1 MTGESP
7 LDRFQRWYRLLPP
20 ALRFLMTVNTVIF
33 IVWFFVRLSRPAAA
47 FVIDYLALNPGLPT
61 PLFRPWQLLTYSVLH
76 LQVGLWGLIG
86 FAFNMLWL
94 YWMGRDYEETFGSH
108 RLFGLYVLSALGGAL
123 LAVLVGTILPESRL
137 VPVEGAMAAVFG
149 VLFCVATLY
158 PNRGIG
164 MLLIGVVPMKWLAGG
179 FLLFSV
185 LFTLGHPVLLM
196 TYLGGA
202 GVGFLFGWAQQRGTD
217 LAAWAQAFFPQR
229 SGYGGGYG
237 ASARGGEKGGVLA
250 RLDQWFA
257 GGKESEA
264 SAPRRGSSSGSSETK
279 RRTKRVAKPDPD
291 VVGPGDIDRILDK
304 INERGYD
311 ALTEEEKRAL
321 YEASQND

>member
-20 ALRFLMTVNTVIF
+20 ALRFLLTVNTVIY
-33 IVWFFVRLSRPAAA
+33 VAWFFVRLSQPAAA
-47 FVIDYLALNPGLPT
+47 FVVEYLALNPALPT
-61 PLFRPWQLLTYSVLH
+61 VLFRPWQLLTYSVVH
-76 LQVGLWGLIG
+76 LQVGFWGLISFG
-86 FAFNMLWL
+86 FNMLWL
-94 YWMGRDYEETFGSH
+94 YWMGRDFEETYGSH
-108 RLFGLYVLSALGGAL
+108 RLFGLYVLAALGGAL
-123 LAVLVGTILPESRL
+123 LAVLLGAVIPDGRL
-137 VPVEGAMAAVFG
+137 FPVDGAMAPVFG

-164 MLLIGVVPMKWLAGG
+164 LFIIGVVPLKWLAGG
-179 FLLFSV
+179 FLLLSV
-185 LFTLGHPVLLM
+185 LFTLGHPALLL

-229 SGYGGGYG
+229 SAYGGY
-237 ASARGGEKGGVLA
+237 SAPARAEEKGGVLA
-250 RLDQWFA
+250 RLDRWLA
-257 GGKESEA
+257 GRKGSED
-264 SAPRRGSSSGSSETK
+264 APRRASSSGKTDTG
-279 RRTKRVAKPDPD
+279 RRMKRVPKKDVE
-291 VVGPGDIDRILDK
+291 VVGPADIDRILDK

>member
-20 ALRFLMTVNTVIF
+20 ALRFLLTVNTVIY
-33 IVWFFVRLSRPAAA
+33 VAWFFVRLSGPAAS
-47 FVIDYLALNPGLPT
+47 FVVGYLALNPALPT
-61 PLFRPWQLLTYSVLH
+61 PLFRPWQLLTYSVVH
-76 LQVGLWGLIG
+76 LQVGFWGLISFG
-86 FAFNMLWL
+86 FNMLWL
-94 YWMGRDYEETFGSH
+94 YWMGRDYEETYGSH

-123 LAVLVGTILPESRL
+123 LAVLGGALIPDGRL
-137 VPVEGAMAAVFG
+137 IPVDGAMAAVFG

-179 FLLFSV
+179 FLLLSV
-185 LFTLGHPVLLM
+185 LFTLGHPALLL

-202 GVGFLFGWAQQRGTD
+202 GVGFLFGWTQQRGTD
-217 LAAWAQAFFPQR
+217 LAAWAQAFFPSR
-229 SGYGGGYG
+229 SAYGGGY
-237 ASARGGEKGGVLA
+237 SAPSRREETGGVLA
-250 RLDQWFA
+250 RLDRWLA
-257 GGKESEA
+257 GRKGGKE
-264 SAPRRGSSSGSSETK
+264 APRRTATSGKTDTG
-279 RRTKRVAKPDPD
+279 RRMKRVTQSDPGT
-291 VVGPGDIDRILDK
+291 VGPADIDRILDK